1 MFLRGFTETRSVI
14 QISVS
19 MPISVD
25 SAITVDFVLAGCY
38 SRFDVQ
44 VSFTYLGLGGSAERS
59 HSMDHETIPAPRI
72 TGNQK
77 QVKLMRSFRITAS
90 QSPLHHCFR

>member
-59 HSMDHETIPAPRI
+59 HSMDHENYSRAANHR
-72 TGNQK
+72 QSK
-77 QVKLMRSFRITAS
+77 AS
-90 QSPLHHCFR
+90 QTNAEF